1 MSEIPD
7 DIKKI
12 ATWALESTPFP
23 YEHCR
28 LAESIANAILVE
40 RNRSI
45 SILKDI
51 EPMNPSEAHLIETIV
66 RRIRGSV

>member
-1 MSEIPD
+1 MSEIPA

-12 ATWALESTPFP
+12 AIWALESTPFP
-23 YEHCR
+23 YEYYR

-45 SILKDI
+45 SILKSI

-66 RRIRGSV
+66 RRIRGEE